1 MESLLGWI
9 LGKTSK
15 KDMQLPMIAE
25 VDLPTTVAD
34 AIELMMVVI
43 PKQVQDEIRSMD
55 SEDVGRLHRSLG
67 MWVRN
72 NFQLWSKDSEIRK
85 QIGTVCADNASD
97 IIVWAFWERL
107 QQSECLTK
115 AAKS

>member
-1 MESLLGWI
+1 MKRLLNLLFGI
-9 LGKTSK
+9 APQKRS
-15 KDMQLPMIAE
+15 QLPEIAAS
-25 VDLPTTVAD
+25 DMPATVAE
-34 AIELMMVVI
+34 AISLMQDI
-43 PKQVQDEIRSMD
+43 LPQHVQDDIRAMK
-55 SEDVGRLHRSLG
+55 SEDLGRLHRSLG

-85 QIGTVCADNASD
+85 QIGTVCADNASS

-107 QQSECLTK
+107 QQCERSND